1 MSNKC
6 GYYPDRSDY
15 HPKRNYKIVQFVN
28 GLGQTWYKIKIV
40 GYLWDSYYKMYHNT
54 DYGWTGFVPYFD
66 SEQEALDHLKRDKE
80 TYYKMRLLNTVSSK
94 EGNICEI

>member
-1 MSNKC
+1 MSDKC

-15 HPKRNYKIVQFVN
+15 RPKRNYRIVQFVN
-28 GLGQTWYKIKIV
+28 GLGKTWYKIKIV
-40 GYLWDSYYKMYHNT
+40 GYLWDSYYKMYYNT
-54 DYGWTGFVPYFD
+54 DYGWTGFIPYFD

-80 TYYKMRLLNTVSSK
+80 TYHKMRLLNTISSK